1 MSRAHSGRRGLPLG
15 VQFILSICFGLFVA
29 GGFYAAYMFYLTV
42 KELSAH
48 TRLPTIPVLYLP
60 VPGQQKPVPVIVRE
74 ETVDWEKKERVNV
87 LMLGIDRRPGETGPW
102 RTDTMILGTIDPNS
116 ETAGMLSIPRDLWV
130 SIPGFEENRVNMAN
144 FLGESKQYPGGGPA
158 LAKKTVEYNLGV
170 PVNYYVRVDF
180 GGFEKLVDTIGGL
193 DIDVEKDIIDDTYP
207 DEAYGYDPL
216 YIPAG
221 RQHMDG
227 KLALKFA
234 RTRHGASDFERA
246 KRQQQ
251 VLLAIRDKA
260 LQLNLLPK
268 LPELMVILAD
278 TIETDLQP
286 SDILTLAQ
294 AASKVGRDKVKSSFV
309 DESMTLRH
317 VTPTG
322 ADVLLPVREKIRP
335 MIDSIFTSSVAMVPV
350 KVTVQV
356 QEVNQLAQDG
366 AKISVMNGTQNMDL
380 AEQTIAYLKKQGYQ
394 LAETSQADR
403 TDYPKTI
410 IIDYT
415 GKIYTLGQLTAALNV
430 PSDEIRHS
438 PNLQSGVDIRV
449 ILGADLKLPEEE

>member
-1 MSRAHSGRRGLPLG
+1 
-15 VQFILSICFGLFVA
+15 
-29 GGFYAAYMFYLTV
+29 
-42 KELSAH
+42 
-48 TRLPTIPVLYLP
+48 
-60 VPGQQKPVPVIVRE
+60 
-74 ETVDWEKKERVNV
+74 
-87 LMLGIDRRPGETGPW
+87 
-102 RTDTMILGTIDPNS
+102 MILGTIDPNS

-144 FLGESKQYPGGGPA
+144 FLGESRQYPGGGPA

-193 DIDVEKDIIDDTYP
+193 DIDVEKDIIDDAYP

-366 AKISVMNGTQNMDL
+366 AKISVMNGTQNMGL

-415 GKIYTLGQLTAALNV
+415 GKIYTLEQLRTALNV